1 MVATQG
7 AVTPVTTPVALTV
20 AQGLL
25 LDQEFPGVGSVSTI
39 VCPAQTDEAPEMGA
53 GVAYTVT
60 GYVVKPPPE
69 KL

>member
-1 MVATQG
+1 MATHG
-7 AVTPVTTPVALTV
+7 AEIPVTMPVELTV